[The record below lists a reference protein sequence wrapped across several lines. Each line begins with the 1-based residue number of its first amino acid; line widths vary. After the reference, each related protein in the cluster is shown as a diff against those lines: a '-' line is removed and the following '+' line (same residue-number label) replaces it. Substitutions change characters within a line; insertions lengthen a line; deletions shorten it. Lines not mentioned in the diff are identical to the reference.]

1 MKMKK
6 LFYEL
11 LDNDSRLKVFY
22 SFENNEWE
30 TKSWYKLY
38 QVNVDSDKLE
48 TLKVYLEACITDDG
62 TSFILGS
69 IKKDLIPSGILTP
82 IKSQLEIKS
91 EALELLIW

>member
-1 MKMKK
+1 MEMKN

-11 LDNDSRLKVFY
+11 SKDGKTLSVFY
-22 SFENNEWE
+22 SFENDEWE
-30 TKSWYKLY
+30 TKSWEKRFTI
-38 QVNVDSDKLE
+38 NVWAEKLE
-48 TLKVYLEACITDDG
+48 SLQIYLEACITDDG